1 MIGKEGARRKRQ
13 VRIRKKIVGCAE
25 RPRLSVFRSLRHF
38 HAQLI
43 DDREGKTLIGLS
55 TQSKE
60 FQALEEA
67 SRNAGNLQGAKEL
80 GRMLAKKA
88 TGLTGEAKISQVVFD
103 RGGFLYHGRVKA
115 FAEGAREGGLKF

>member
-1 MIGKEGARRKRQ
+1 MIHKETARRKRQ
-13 VRIRKKIVGCAE
+13 VRIRKKIVGTAE
-25 RPRLSVFRSLRHF
+25 RPRLAVFKSLRHF

-60 FQALEEA
+60 FHSLKEE
-67 SRNAGNLQGAKEL
+67 SRNAGNIQGAKEL
-80 GRMLAKKA
+80 GKILAKKVI
-88 TGLTGEAKISQVVFD
+88 ESAKISQVIFD

>member
-1 MIGKEGARRKRQ
+1 MIHKENARRRRQ
-13 VRIRKKIVGCAE
+13 ERIRKKIVGSAE
-25 RPRLSVFRSLRHF
+25 RPRLSVFKSLKHF

-60 FQALEEA
+60 FQALDEA
-67 SRNAGNLQGAKEL
+67 SRNAGNVKGAKEL
-80 GRMLAKKA
+80 GKMLAKKA
-88 TGLTGEAKISQVVFD
+88 ALESKISRVIFD